1 MRRFALAVTLLA
13 ACASDRKDAVAT
25 VGEVRG
31 GTGLAAPVEVLY
43 DGAGIPHVDAGSEG
57 DAAYAVGYAQARD
70 RFSQMDLF
78 RRLARGRLSELIGDL
93 GRDNDVL
100 FRTLFTARTPAP
112 GSGSR
117 RIEVAI
123 AAALR
128 PELRSLGERF
138 RDGVNRWL
146 DDLRGGRN
154 GAVLPGLYQDLG
166 FGAGDLA
173 PWELEDSLAVG
184 RLQAW
189 LLSGSL
195 DEEVLAGEVLSS
207 GAPADLVADLTR
219 HAQAYPSR
227 TLPPPA
233 SAPLR
238 EGPAAAPAPAAPP
251 HLAAA
256 RGSLSAVRRLL
267 ARAWNPVARGERAG
281 SNNWVLAPSR
291 SASGNTLVA
300 NDPHLSLSNPANF
313 HLGHVLLPDRSVAGV
328 FFPGTPVVVIGT
340 NDKVAWG
347 DTVVGYDVTDVY
359 VEKLVMAN
367 GVATGVRYAPAVG
380 GAVDFVV
387 LNEPWRVRRLGA
399 VVDGDPIAVKLVPHH
414 GPVVPGS
421 EDLAAG
427 TALTVRWTGQEV
439 SQELEAF
446 WLLNRARS
454 VDDAFAAVA
463 RFGVGAQ
470 NFVFGDVDGHI
481 GYSPHARVPI
491 RAGGDVARLRASPP
505 WLPLPGDA
513 GTHEW
518 GADVPDAELPQA
530 RDPAAGYVATANNDI
545 DGSLEAN
552 DPLGGTHYWYA
563 YTDVGF
569 REGRIQQVLTGSAKH
584 TLDGMTALQADD
596 FSLLAART
604 VPAILGAT
612 GAAGVSLSADEQAA
626 RSLLS
631 LWADAASA
639 DRFRTPTGLSGT
651 DPAGPAAPSAHASQ
665 AAALFH
671 VFYRKFLERVLSD
684 DLAGVSLGGAPM
696 AVRDLPNEQHA
707 KLFVPLVNGDAAVL
721 RTGLSLCNDVG
732 AAPARHTCAEQALAA
747 FREAVAFLRG
757 RQGAP
762 PDWRWGRIHQV
773 RFAPPLPLP
782 LPSLRALGPWANDGG
797 LWTVDVA
804 NFSPWSDTFTQGSGP
819 NVRFSAELTRAG
831 PRWRA
836 VIPGGQVFRAG
847 APNDGDQAAAWLG
860 NEKGERPFTRQEVA
874 AAARQRLLFAP

>member
-1 MRRFALAVTLLA
+1 MRRFALAVALTA
-13 ACASDRKDAVAT
+13 ASCASNNADVQ
-25 VGEVRG
+25 G
-31 GTGLAAPVEVLY
+31 GTGLSALVEVSY
-43 DGAGIPHVDAGSEG
+43 DQAGIPHVDAQTEN
-57 DAAYAVGYAQARD
+57 DAAYALGYLQARD

-78 RRLARGRLSELIGDL
+78 RRLARGRLSELIGPL

-100 FRTLFTARTPAP
+100 FRTLFTARTEEPA
-112 GSGSR
+112 SHSR
-117 RIEVAI
+117 RIEVGI

-128 PELRSLGERF
+128 PEIRALGLRF

-146 DDLRGGRN
+146 EDLRNGRN
-154 GAVLPGLYQDLG
+154 GAALPGLYRDLG
-166 FGAGDLA
+166 FAAQDLA

-195 DEEVLAGEVLSS
+195 DEDILAGELLSS
-207 GAPADLVADLTR
+207 GGPADLLADLTR
-219 HAQAYPSR
+219 HAQAFPSQ

-233 SAPLR
+233 SAPMR
-238 EGPAAAPAPAAPP
+238 EGMVAAPTAPP
-251 HLAAA
+251 PQLAAA
-256 RGSLSAVRRLL
+256 RRSLASARQLL
-267 ARAWNPVARGERAG
+267 ARVWNPVVRGERAG
-281 SNNWVLAPSR
+281 SNNWALRPSR
-291 SASGNTLVA
+291 SATGNTLVA

-359 VEKLVMAN
+359 VEKLVVAG
-367 GVATGVRYAPAVG
+367 GVATGVRYAPAAG
-380 GAVDFVV
+380 GAVDFLT
-387 LNEPWRVRRLGA
+387 LNEPWKVRQQGV
-399 VVDGDPIAVKLVPHH
+399 VVDGDPIVVKLVPHH

-421 EDLAAG
+421 EDLAGG

-439 SQELEAF
+439 SQEVEAF

-463 RFGVGAQ
+463 RFAVGAQ
-470 NFVFGDVDGHI
+470 NFVFGDVDGHV

-491 RAGGDVARLRASPP
+491 RAGGDKAVLRASPP
-505 WLPLPGDA
+505 WLPMPGDA

-518 GADVPDAELPQA
+518 TGDVPDAELPQA

-545 DGSLEAN
+545 DGSLAGN
-552 DPLGGTHYWYA
+552 DPLSGTHYWYA

-569 REGRIQQVLTGSAKH
+569 RQGRIQQVLTGSAAH
-584 TLDGMTALQADD
+584 TQDGMTALQADD
-596 FSLLAART
+596 YSLLAALT
-604 VPAILGAT
+604 VPAVLGAT
-612 GAAGVSLSADEQAA
+612 GAVGVALSPDEQAA
-626 RSLLS
+626 RALLS

-651 DPAGPAAPSAHASQ
+651 DPAGPAAASAHASQ

-684 DLAGVSLGGAPM
+684 DLAAVSLRGAPM
-696 AVRDLPNEQHA
+696 RVADLPNEQHA
-707 KLFVPLVNGDAAVL
+707 KLFVPLVNGDGAAL

-732 AAPARHTCAEQALAA
+732 PAPASHGCAEQVVAA
-747 FREAVAFLRG
+747 FRDAVAFLRG
-757 RQGAP
+757 KQGAP
-762 PDWRWGRIHQV
+762 ADWRWGRIHRV
-773 RFAPPLPLP
+773 RFAPLLERLP
-782 LPSLRALGPWANDGG
+782 LPSLPTLGPYAKDGG

-836 VIPGGQVFRAG
+836 VIPGGQVYRAG
-847 APNDGDQAAAWLG
+847 DVHDGDQVAAWLA
-860 NEKGERPFTRQEVA
+860 NAKGERPFTRQEVA
-874 AAARQRLLFAP
+874 AAAVQRFLFAP